1 MSSRR
6 TSIVSLPG
14 GERRGTDLSGNQ
26 IPSTKKY
33 LNGWTPEQEKLM
45 AKWADIAGCY
55 RWLHDRAEKGFS
67 RGNAFITIPVI
78 ILSTLTGTAN
88 FALSSFIPPDDVALK
103 NYAQAGIGAISIFAG
118 ILTTLGNFLRYAQG
132 SEAHRVAGVAWGKL
146 HRQIT
151 VEVAIHPDD
160 REDSMTFLQICRQD
174 LDRLVEQSPPIPDN
188 VIAEFDKEF
197 KDISGIQRPDICHGL
212 EHTTVFNSTKPRLM
226 RIAAE
231 ATLYLRQRKKLLR
244 DDIVP
249 DMKDRIDKTVGT
261 ELDARFK
268 ERWKDFEEKMKNMNP
283 PKKAEV
289 IENPPNP
296 SFVANW
302 RRFIRR
308 KEEPIQE
315 EIYRDSTHDD
325 EDIPVSIQSDTP
337 SRSRAHSLTGN
348 EINEGISS
356 GSSKSDMVI
365 SIKVNANRTPVAPS
379 AIIIPNTTPAVD
391 ISGSDT
397 VIDISGAQPNE

>member
-1 MSSRR
+1 
-6 TSIVSLPG
+6 
-14 GERRGTDLSGNQ
+14 
-26 IPSTKKY
+26 
-33 LNGWTPEQEKLM
+33 M

-88 FALSSFIPPDDVALK
+88 FALSSFIPPDDLALK

-174 LDRLVEQSPPIPDN
+174 LDRLVEQSPPIPDT
-188 VIAEFDKEF
+188 VIAEFEKEF
-197 KDISGIQRPDICHGL
+197 KDVSGIQRPDICHGL

-226 RIAAE
+226 KMAAE

-249 DMKDRIDKTVGT
+249 ELKDRIQKTVGT
-261 ELDARFK
+261 ELDARIE
-268 ERWKDFEEKMKNMNP
+268 ERWKGLEKKMQDLNPP
-283 PKKAEV
+283 PKKVKVVEAA
-289 IENPPNP
+289 PNP

-302 RRFIRR
+302 RRFIRKR
-308 KEEPIQE
+308 ED
-315 EIYRDSTHDD
+315 IYQDHTQD
-325 EDIPVSIQSDTP
+325 EDVAVSIQSETP

-348 EINEGISS
+348 EINENISS
-356 GSSKSDMVI
+356 GSSSSDMVI
-365 SIKVNANRTPVAPS
+365 SMTMNPDITPVAPP
-379 AIIIPNTTPAVD
+379 AILIPTTTPAVD
-391 ISGSDT
+391 VSGSVT
-397 VIDISGAQPNE
+397 VTDLSGVESN